1 MLPNSAKQKLK
12 SLFARRTPQCR
23 VYICAPL
30 MAYHL
35 DAQGL
40 NPQCESRPH
49 TNTQQDL
56 AALLQKVYAH
66 AKNTDVAILIGV
78 EYCRLFMLP
87 ATQTFH
93 EDLLDARI
101 TARFS
106 SLFPT
111 DQAEDF
117 SFKADKEIFNT
128 PRLVVGIRKT
138 ILQDIDAAFK
148 TLNRKAARI
157 TALTVDVWNSVDAT
171 LGERNLRVQEAHQ
184 DTLLMQHGGQLY
196 AIQQRPH
203 TTRHLDPDNRLQDS
217 WLNWP
222 VSNSTHDTAI
232 QELLSYG
239 RESS

>member
-1 MLPNSAKQKLK
+1 VLPNLAKLQFKR
-12 SLFARRTPQCR
+12 LFARRAPLCR
-23 VYICAPL
+23 VYISAPL
-30 MAYHL
+30 MTYRL
-35 DAQGL
+35 DVQVL
-40 NPQCESRPH
+40 NPQCKTSAH
-49 TNTQQDL
+49 THTQQDL
-56 AALLQKVYAH
+56 AALLQEVYAH
-66 AKNTDVAILIGV
+66 ANNTDVTILIGA

-111 DQAEDF
+111 DPVDDF
-117 SFKADKEIFNT
+117 SFKADREIFNT

-138 ILQDIDAAFK
+138 ILQDIEAAFK
-148 TLNRKAARI
+148 ALNRKASRI

-171 LGERNLRVQEAHQ
+171 LGERNLRVQETHQ
-184 DTLLMQHGGQLY
+184 DTLLMQHAGQLY

-203 TTRHLDPDNRLQDS
+203 TALHVDSSSLQQNA

-222 VSNSTHDTAI
+222 VSDSDHDVQI
-232 QELLSYG
+232 HRLLSYG
-239 RESS
+239 RES